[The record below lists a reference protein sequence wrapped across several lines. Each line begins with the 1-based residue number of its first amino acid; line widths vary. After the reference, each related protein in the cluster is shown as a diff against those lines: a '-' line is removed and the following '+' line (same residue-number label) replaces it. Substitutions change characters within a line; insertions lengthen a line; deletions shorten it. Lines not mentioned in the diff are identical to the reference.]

1 MRVLALLLPLLLA
14 TLSLPLHAQGDTI
27 TRNPKCVQLKRI
39 WTIEGAVRESYVG
52 AGVGSVGD
60 VNGDSIGDFAVFYDL
75 PNQWQVYY
83 GSRDTISTTPVWA
96 MDTGNY
102 LIAPVVGD
110 FWGTGHR
117 AVGFARTGVD
127 RTILRVYD
135 WLRIYRTDLN
145 RLADLPSA
153 VWYGHDWKDTTRPS
167 TVADVLAID
176 IDGDGDDELVCAM
189 ASVYGDRHGEL
200 WIYEGGP
207 GFRVDTPS
215 VVIRDPELNDGF
227 YRAYA
232 GDIDGDQRI
241 DLMTIATLGTGTFM
255 NLFWGIDAWKS
266 TNRLP
271 DRSVTIGN
279 SVDYSQFTTLAD
291 CDGDHIQDIIRPE
304 TLIWRSDGDKD
315 PHTRD
320 WSEQDADIRLL
331 SAGGRLAP
339 AGRAGYLNSKRY
351 EMISAGWAPGA
362 VLFSGGPEGPDRA
375 YDATYYPVLDSLKGR
390 ANIKSPAGD
399 VNGDGWDD
407 AIAANY
413 QYPSSFDNG
422 GIAIIL
428 AGGPYIPSDDPT
440 VGVRHIPLE
449 NKSTALS
456 LWPNPVRDELNIAWR
471 GDLKHMPRR
480 FEIHDMLG
488 RLVSSGS
495 VPDGDGAALWQCAD
509 RPSGA
514 YLLSVFDASGTFLA
528 TIRFI
533 KL

>member
-14 TLSLPLHAQGDTI
+14 AVSHPLLAQGDTI

-39 WTIEGAVRESYVG
+39 WKIEGAVRESYVG

-60 VNGDSIGDFAVFYDL
+60 VNGDSIGDFAVFRDL

-83 GSRDTISTTPVWA
+83 GSRDTISTTPAWA

-135 WLRIYRTDLN
+135 WLRIYRTDSN
-145 RLADLPSA
+145 RLDDLPSA

-167 TVADVLAID
+167 TVADVLAVD
-176 IDGDGDDELVCAM
+176 VDGDGDDELVCAM

-207 GFRVDTPS
+207 DFRVDTPS
-215 VVIRDPELNDGF
+215 VVIRDPNLNDDF
-227 YRAYA
+227 FQAYA
-232 GDIDGDQRI
+232 RDIDGDRRI
-241 DLMTIATLGTGTFM
+241 DLMTVAQRFQQQGNSYCFYWGTGSFPAA
-255 NLFWGIDAWKS
+255 NL
-266 TNRLP
+266 LP
-271 DRSVTIGN
+271 DRQLTSTGFSKFLDWI
-279 SVDYSQFTTLAD
+279 D
-291 CDGDHIQDIIRPE
+291 CDGDNAADLVTPGI
-304 TLIWRSDGDKD
+304 LLWRSANGKD
-315 PHTRD
+315 PRSRSWD
-320 WSEQDADIRLL
+320 RADADIYLKSPGGPL
-331 SAGGRLAP
+331 NAGAS
-339 AGRAGYLNSKRY
+339 AGYLNSKRY
-351 EMISAGWAPGA
+351 EMAGGIWSPGA
-362 VLFSGGPEGPDRA
+362 ILFSGGPHGPDLA
-375 YDATYYPVLDSLKGR
+375 YDAIYYPALDSLQGR
-390 ANIKSPAGD
+390 ADIRGPAGD
-399 VNGDGWDD
+399 INGDGWED

-456 LWPNPVRDELNIAWR
+456 LWPNPVREELNIAWR
-471 GDLKHMPRR
+471 GDLKRMPRR

-488 RLVSSGS
+488 RLVSLGS
-495 VPDGDGAALWQCAD
+495 VPDGDGAALWRCNGQ
-509 RPSGA
+509 PSGS
-514 YLLSVFDASGTFLA
+514 YVLSIFDAAGVVLA
-528 TIRFI
+528 TTRFI